1 MFPDHNS
8 AIADILKHIDGL
20 TVDQLESI
28 LQEQERT
35 GKSLAQTAIDSELVS
50 AEGLLTA
57 ISENLVWP
65 YEPLVPVEIEKDLAG
80 LVEGRLAHMYGVVPY
95 KQDGYELQLLAMD
108 PFNNAV
114 VEDLS
119 FALNRDIT
127 LVVADP
133 SRVSQLIHTIYGSE
147 SISVEDAMDALKKIT
162 PKDGEFGD
170 LDLEAMAEEA
180 PVIRFVNL
188 VLEQAIRDKAS
199 DIHFEPFEDV
209 FRIRYRV
216 DGSLYEM
223 SPSPI
228 NLALPVISRIKVLS
242 NLNIAEQRVPQDGRI
257 RMTLDARAI
266 DLRVSTL
273 PTQFGESVVLRVLD
287 KSIVNLELD
296 SLGMPDSVYQ
306 GTREIITRPNG
317 VFIVT
322 GPTGSGKTT
331 TLYSC
336 LKILNRDED
345 KILTAEDPIEYEIDG
360 IMQLAVN
367 PGIGLT
373 FAHALRSFLR
383 QDPDI
388 LMVGEIRD
396 LETAKIAVQAAQ
408 TGHLVLTTLHTNDA
422 SGAITRLIDMGME
435 PYLIASSLEAV
446 LAQRL
451 VRTLCPSCKIDY
463 QPDPA
468 ILDQLYLASSVK
480 KSSFSKL
487 NGCKDCHDLG
497 YRGRKGLFELMV
509 MDDGLREL
517 VLKHAP
523 AFEIKNLALSGGM
536 TTLRDAG
543 IEAVEAGVTTVEE
556 VLNYT

>member
-1 MFPDHNS
+1 MFPDHNA
-8 AIADILKHIDGL
+8 AIADILKHSTEL
-20 TVDQLESI
+20 SAEQFESTVH
-28 LQEQERT
+28 EQERT
-35 GKSLAQTAIDSELVS
+35 QKPLAQTVIDLGFISTEQ
-50 AEGLLTA
+50 LLSQVA
-57 ISENLVWP
+57 AYLSWP
-65 YEPLVPVEIEKDLAG
+65 YVDKVPLEIEANLSDQLEA
-80 LVEGRLAHMYGVVPY
+80 RLAHMYGVLPY
-95 KQDGYELQLLAMD
+95 KQEGFQLQLLAVD
-108 PFNNAV
+108 PFNNAI

-119 FALNRDIT
+119 FSLNRDIT

-133 SRVSQLIHTIYGSE
+133 SVVKNLIESVYGPE
-147 SISVEDAMDALKKIT
+147 STSVEDAIAALKKMT
-162 PKDGEFGD
+162 ENECELTERD
-170 LDLEAMAEEA
+170 LKALSEEA

-223 SPSPI
+223 SPSPV
-228 NLALPVISRIKVLS
+228 NLALLVISRVKVLA
-242 NLNIAEQRVPQDGRI
+242 NLNIAEKRVPQDGRI
-257 RMTLDARAI
+257 RMTLDARPI

-273 PTQFGESVVLRVLD
+273 PTQHGESVVLRVLD
-287 KSIVNLELD
+287 KAVVNLDLN
-296 SLGMPDSVYQ
+296 SLGMPQKVFVDIQ
-306 GTREIITRPNG
+306 EIITRPNG

-336 LKILNRDED
+336 LKILNRDER

-360 IMQLAVN
+360 IVQLAVN
-367 PGIGLT
+367 PSIHLT

-396 LETAKIAVQAAQ
+396 LETAKISVQAAQ

-422 SGAITRLIDMGME
+422 CGAITRLVDMGME

-451 VRTLCPSCKIDY
+451 VRTLCPNCKTKY
-463 QPDPA
+463 TPDSE
-468 ILDQLYLASSVK
+468 LVKQLYSYSQSVPRT
-480 KSSFSKL
+480 FYKL
-487 NGCKDCHDLG
+487 GTCSNCHQLG
-497 YRGRKGLFELMV
+497 YRGRKGLFELMNI
-509 MDDGLREL
+509 DDSLREMIL
-517 VLKHAP
+517 SNSPAMVLKKRSI
-523 AFEIKNLALSGGM
+523 ELGM
-536 TTLRDAG
+536 RTLRQAG
-543 IEAVEAGVTTVEE
+543 IESIEAGLTTVEE